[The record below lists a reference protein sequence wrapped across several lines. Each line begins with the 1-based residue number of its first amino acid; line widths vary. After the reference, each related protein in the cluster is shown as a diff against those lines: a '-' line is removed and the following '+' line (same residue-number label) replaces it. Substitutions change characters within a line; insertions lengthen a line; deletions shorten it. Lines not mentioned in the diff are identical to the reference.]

1 MELFL
6 HTLSHS
12 FLDTAKML
20 PFLLVAFLIL
30 EFIESKSSHK
40 TVHII
45 EKSGKFGPLLG
56 SALGLIPQ
64 CGFSVVG
71 ANFYSKRIITL
82 GTLVAI
88 FLSTSDEAFLVMLSN
103 PQKIPD
109 LLIIIALK
117 FVIGVVFGYLI
128 DLLFSHRANKSHHD
142 HHHDDDDIA
151 HDHCCYNHSVKEI
164 VWCAIKRTVS
174 VFAFVLLVTFAL
186 TLLIELFGEDKLHS
200 LLLTE
205 SVFQPLLT
213 ALIGL
218 IPNCAPS
225 IILSQMYLDG
235 ALSLGSVI
243 AGLCTSAGVGI
254 LVLFK
259 ENKPLKD
266 NLKILAVLF
275 SISALSGLLIELI
288 A

>member
-12 FLDTAKML
+12 FLDTVKML
-20 PFLLVAFLIL
+20 PFLLIAFLIL

-45 EKSGKFGPLLG
+45 EKSGKFGPILG

-71 ANFYSKRIITL
+71 ANFYSKRIITV

-128 DLLFSHRANKSHHD
+128 DFLFSERTNKSHHD
-142 HHHDDDDIA
+142 HHDDDDMA

-164 VWCAIKRTVS
+164 LWCALKRTFS
-174 VFAFVLLVTFAL
+174 VFAFVLFVTFAL

-205 SVFQPLLT
+205 SIFQPLLT

-225 IILSQMYLDG
+225 IVLSQMYLDG
-235 ALSLGSVI
+235 ALSLGSVV
-243 AGLCTSAGVGI
+243 AGLCTSAGVGT

-259 ENKPLKD
+259 QNKPQKD
-266 NLKILAVLF
+266 NLKILSLLYV
-275 SISALSGLLIELI
+275 ISAISGFLIELI

>member
-12 FLDTAKML
+12 FLDTVKML
-20 PFLLVAFLIL
+20 PFLLIAFLIL
-30 EFIESKSSHK
+30 ELIESKSSHK

-56 SALGLIPQ
+56 AVLGLIPQ

-71 ANFYSKRIITL
+71 ANFYSKRVITL
-82 GTLVAI
+82 GTLLAI

-103 PQKIPD
+103 PKKIPD

-117 FVIGVVFGYLI
+117 FVIGVLFGYLI
-128 DLLFSHRANKSHHD
+128 DLLFNPRTNKSHHHD
-142 HHHDDDDIA
+142 HDDMA

-164 VWCAIKRTVS
+164 VWCAVKRTVS
-174 VFAFVLLVTFAL
+174 VFSFVLLVTFAL

-235 ALSLGSVI
+235 AISLGSVV
-243 AGLCTSAGVGI
+243 AGLCTSAGVGT

-275 SISALSGLLIELI
+275 SISAISGLLIELI